1 MTPEE
6 LYLELDYI
14 LENYNTTRLQVRV
27 DEDLYQVTNWFV
39 LGDGTV
45 TLEVEQP

>member
-6 LYLELDYI
+6 LMLELEYV
-14 LENYNTTRLQVRV
+14 LENYLATKLQVRV
-27 DEDLYQVTNWFV
+27 NEDLYQVTNWFV

-45 TLEVEQP
+45 TLEVEDP